1 MTNSFFVECLIGDDD
16 WIPTTFD
23 DLLFENPPLQQDD
36 VNEGAGG
43 PAIND
48 WEEAPCAIPTITID
62 KARRE
67 AWNQGKREC
76 AAIREKLKRRLNA
89 LGDAGNKKLES
100 EFLFDSIFGPQNSR
114 FGQLFC

>member
-76 AAIREKLKRRLNA
+76 AAIREKLKRL
-89 LGDAGNKKLES
+89 LVFKK
-100 EFLFDSIFGPQNSR
+100 SIGQVTGPAISDIK
-114 FGQLFC
+114 GKIYSS